1 MTLLAQLSLAVV
13 LLAFLFPPLQQ
24 DSPPQASMQ
33 HLLQRL
39 SQCDF
44 LSSGAGLSFAVS
56 TLVRLD
62 TLFAVVGGGHMPIP
76 GANNING
83 SGVLIACKRLNQL
96 RISPDLGTVHV
107 GPGNRWVDVYRYLAP
122 YNRSA
127 VGGRVGHV
135 GVPGYLLGGGV
146 SFFGNEYGWASANV
160 ASFTVSSPA
169 VLANGSIVT
178 ATPTNEY
185 SDLFWALRG
194 GGNSFAL
201 VTDFGLRTVP
211 SGKVYVGTTTFDA
224 SVSGTQFLDK
234 VYEYGLRAA
243 DDPKAAVIPLV
254 EFSSGSTTPSYSAYL
269 FYNGENAA
277 PEPLEPFLSLPQTSR
292 TFSYRTMYD
301 WSLETDTELLLLTGF
316 RQRFW
321 VLPVGLNRTALQI
334 IHDTYIDSV
343 RQFSSSGIYLTALA
357 VMPVPRTF
365 FTASQKAPGGGDPK
379 ASTPHKS
386 PTSGSKKAS
395 ATRGH

>member
-1 MTLLAQLSLAVV
+1 M
-13 LLAFLFPPLQQ
+13 
-24 DSPPQASMQ
+24 
-33 HLLQRL
+33 
-39 SQCDF
+39 
-44 LSSGAGLSFAVS
+44 
-56 TLVRLD
+56 
-62 TLFAVVGGGHMPIP
+62 
-76 GANNING
+76 
-83 SGVLIACKRLNQL
+83 
-96 RISPDLGTVHV
+96 
-107 GPGNRWVDVYRYLAP
+107 
-122 YNRSA
+122 
-127 VGGRVGHV
+127 
-135 GVPGYLLGGGV
+135 
-146 SFFGNEYGWASANV
+146 
-160 ASFTVSSPA
+160 
-169 VLANGSIVT
+169 
-178 ATPTNEY
+178 
-185 SDLFWALRG
+185 
-194 GGNSFAL
+194 
-201 VTDFGLRTVP
+201 
-211 SGKVYVGTTTFDA
+211 GTTTFDA